1 MTIVDIK
8 ILDAR
13 LDSLLPAYATP
24 GSAGLDFSRSPQV
37 MPSIVIVQGQFAVI
51 SADGI
56 LGKIRSE

>member
-1 MTIVDIK
+1 VFNQTP
-8 ILDAR
+8 R
-13 LDSLLPAYATP
+13 L
-24 GSAGLDFSRSPQV
+24 LDFSRSPQV

>member
-1 MTIVDIK
+1 MDWINALICDK
-8 ILDAR
+8 HCNMFNQ
-13 LDSLLPAYATP
+13 TP
-24 GSAGLDFSRSPQV
+24 CLLDFRRSPQV